1 MSGVEAGR
9 RWWQRLRRYLSG
21 GGWAAPSGSEDVD
34 PPEPGR
40 ADEPAAYPAF
50 DPHDLLT
57 ETFTRLRRAGLN
69 LGVAELLA
77 AYQAV
82 EGGWGRD
89 DPGELAAV
97 AKLIWCNSRQ
107 DEAEFDLHWER
118 LLPVYTRRLGHQPAA
133 QPPSPA
139 VEPAVERPPFERSSK
154 PVPSPGPTPRPVAPA
169 PAFSALPLRAPY
181 VPAPIEGDATVQAYW
196 PLARRNMIYAWR
208 YLRRPLPDGPADVLD
223 VRATVHRAARQG
235 YYLAPVYR
243 RRERNHA
250 HLILL
255 VDQGG
260 SMAPLHR
267 FTRDLVETVV
277 NESTLEAVETYY
289 FHNVPV
295 DSYYADSH
303 LTVRISARDV
313 LASCDGETSVLI
325 VSDGGAARGARSLAR
340 MQATAR
346 FLAELKIHTTL
357 LAWLNPLPPA
367 RWAGTTAQYIGAMV
381 EMYPMDPD
389 GLAGAIDVLRGQ

>member
-1 MSGVEAGR
+1 MTDESGGL
-9 RWWQRLRRYLSG
+9 RWWQRLGRYLRGEDEPQSSASG
-21 GGWAAPSGSEDVD
+21 E
-34 PPEPGR
+34 PPESAR
-40 ADEPAAYPAF
+40 ADESETFLSF

-57 ETFTRLRRAGLN
+57 ETFTHLRRAGLN

-89 DPGELAAV
+89 DPAEVAAV
-97 AKLIWCNSRQ
+97 AKLIWCNSHQ

-118 LLPVYTRRLGHQPAA
+118 LLPVYTRRPEHTPLA
-133 QPPSPA
+133 QPPSPPA
-139 VEPAVERPPFERSSK
+139 EPAAERLPFERSSK
-154 PVPSPGPTPRPVAPA
+154 PPPSTGPASIPVAPA

-181 VPAPIEGDATVQAYW
+181 VPAPIEGDATIQAYW
-196 PLARRNMIYAWR
+196 PLPRRNMIYAWR

-255 VDQGG
+255 IDQGG

-267 FTRDLVETVV
+267 FTRDLVETVM

-295 DSYYADSH
+295 DSYYADPH
-303 LTVRISARDV
+303 LTVRIPAREV

-325 VSDGGAARGARSLAR
+325 VSDGGAARGVRSLPR

-346 FLAELKIHTTL
+346 FLAELKAHTTL
-357 LAWLNPLPPA
+357 LAWLNPLPAA
-367 RWAGTTAQYIGAMV
+367 RWPGSTAQYIGGMV
-381 EMYPMDPD
+381 EMFAMDPD